1 MSEPQ
6 TSEQKR
12 KQPHGKEYVAWG
24 LFNWGNPWGTFRTRK
39 DAIEK
44 ATDAVGEPWKK
55 ARTMFR
61 VQKVKVTP
69 YE

>member
-1 MSEPQ
+1 MSANTTAEK
-6 TSEQKR
+6 KR
-12 KQPHGKEYVAWG
+12 NQPYGKEHVAWG

-39 DAIEK
+39 DAIKE
-44 ATDAVGEPWKK
+44 ATDATGEPWKK
-55 ARTMFR
+55 TRATFR